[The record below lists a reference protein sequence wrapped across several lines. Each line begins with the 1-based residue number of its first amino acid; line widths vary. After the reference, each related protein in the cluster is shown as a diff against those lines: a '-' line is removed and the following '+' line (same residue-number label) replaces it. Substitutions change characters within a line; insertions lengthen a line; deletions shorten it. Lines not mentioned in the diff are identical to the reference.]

1 MDVGGGEIAARGVIA
16 LNSVMADAAAQTL
29 ELVSGGVVVIDAGR
43 QSWHLAHEDVAFD
56 GVPGASRGR
65 RFEGQPP
72 GFGVHPLLH
81 PHRKRQQ
88 CRQFLDG
95 DIFRPRETAPRPP
108 RQKNVGKLAPG
119 RWWKRNLRP
128 RRDSA
133 SSLAA
138 SPRDRPAAA
147 TASPPRA
154 ATRTGRPWLRCGKT
168 PPRDSSCRG
177 RASPERGR
185 PQADP
190 TVRAGLARRDV
201 PGDAAMARTA
211 GQGPP
216 QSDRGA
222 AIPGSNRGACRD
234 RWREGRVARSRSC
247 TRPGGLDANRERG
260 GGPAG
265 TG

>member
-29 ELVSGGVVVIDAGR
+29 ELMSGGVVVVDAGR

-81 PHRKRQQ
+81 PDRKRQQ

-119 RWWKRNLRP
+119 RWWKRDLRRAAIALRRWRHRHAIGLQPRLP
-128 RRDSA
+128 RR
-133 SSLAA
+133 LA
-138 SPRDRPAAA
+138 
-147 TASPPRA
+147 A
-154 ATRTGRPWLRCGKT
+154 ATRTGRLWLRCGKT

-185 PQADP
+185 P
-190 TVRAGLARRDV
+190 
-201 PGDAAMARTA
+201 
-211 GQGPP
+211 
-216 QSDRGA
+216 
-222 AIPGSNRGACRD
+222 
-234 RWREGRVARSRSC
+234 
-247 TRPGGLDANRERG
+247 
-260 GGPAG
+260 
-265 TG
+265 